1 MENKIRIFMVDDN
14 REVVREVKEYF
25 KNHAVIEV
33 KGHAYD
39 GEEALNQLVL
49 KENDYD
55 LIVMDLIIP
64 SMDGLSVLE
73 ELKKRE
79 IHKKSIVITG
89 MNSLESIKKC
99 TEVGVN
105 YYMLKPFKH
114 EALENHIISTIK
126 SQSDELVVQEKD
138 LKQAITT
145 LLHSLGIPSHIKG
158 YMYIR
163 DGVSLMYNDPSMIG
177 AITKELYPEIAS
189 KYDTT
194 TSRVERAIRHAIEV
208 SWTRGDYELMEEI
221 FGHSV
226 DYDRAKPTNSEF
238 IATIADKLKIE
249 RS

>member
-14 REVVREVKEYF
+14 REVVQAVKEYF
-25 KNHAVIEV
+25 SNHAVIELV
-33 KGHAYD
+33 GHAYD
-39 GEEALNQLVL
+39 GEGALNQLI
-49 KENDYD
+49 ENEQKYD

-64 SMDGLSVLE
+64 TMDGLSVLE
-73 ELKKRE
+73 ELKKRD
-79 IHKKSIVITG
+79 IHKKSIIITG

-105 YYMLKPFKH
+105 YYMLKPFKN
-114 EALENHIISTIK
+114 EALENHIISTMKRDSNKLI
-126 SQSDELVVQEKD
+126 VQDKD

-177 AITKELYPEIAS
+177 AITKELYPEIAH

-208 SWTRGDYELMEEI
+208 SWNRGDYDLMEEI

-238 IATIADKLKIE
+238 IATLADKLKIE
-249 RS
+249 RD